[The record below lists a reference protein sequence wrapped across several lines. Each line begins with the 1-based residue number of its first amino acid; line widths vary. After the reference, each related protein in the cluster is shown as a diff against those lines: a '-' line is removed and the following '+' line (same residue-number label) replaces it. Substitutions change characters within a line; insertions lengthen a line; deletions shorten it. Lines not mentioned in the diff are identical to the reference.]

1 MGTIAGAALY
11 SALGTHRR
19 PRRAKGERPR
29 EAMNEDLS
37 PQEMIRANA
46 EMMLAVARKEFDP
59 HIGFDAAGVHWL
71 DGYIQGLVEKGDVEA
86 TEELCDN
93 LGSYLGTCII
103 ETYGG
108 AWQDTEHGWA
118 VVLDGDL
125 AVFPFNKTLK
135 HLTEGAGDSVLGLFN
150 SISPLIAHANGTAA
164 PAAVAVV
171 EAAEPAAA
179 APVTETTEPA
189 AAAAVDTAKPSEVP
203 SKSLMGKLGRFFR
216 R

>member
-1 MGTIAGAALY
+1 
-11 SALGTHRR
+11 
-19 PRRAKGERPR
+19 
-29 EAMNEDLS
+29 MNEDLS
-37 PQEMIRANA
+37 PQQMIRANA
-46 EMMLAVARKEFDP
+46 EMVLAVARKEFDP
-59 HIGFDAAGVHWL
+59 HIGFDAAGVRWL
-71 DGYIQGLVEKGDVEA
+71 DGYIQGLVEKGEVEA

-103 ETYGG
+103 EMYGG
-108 AWQDTEHGWA
+108 TWQDTEHGWA

-150 SISPLIAHANGTAA
+150 SIPPFIAHANGTAA
-164 PAAVAVV
+164 PAAVI

-179 APVTETTEPA
+179 APVNATSEPA

>member
-1 MGTIAGAALY
+1 
-11 SALGTHRR
+11 
-19 PRRAKGERPR
+19 
-29 EAMNEDLS
+29 MNEDLS

-46 EMMLAVARKEFDP
+46 EMVLAVARKEFDP
-59 HIGFDAAGVHWL
+59 HIGFDAAGVRWL

-108 AWQDTEHGWA
+108 TWQDTEHGWA

-150 SISPLIAHANGTAA
+150 SIPALMGHVSAPEPPAA
-164 PAAVAVV
+164 PP
-171 EAAEPAAA
+171 EETPERRESPEKPESPPTPDEP
-179 APVTETTEPA
+179 
-189 AAAAVDTAKPSEVP
+189 KPTRSRF
-203 SKSLMGKLGRFFR
+203 GRLFR